1 MGIPQ
6 WFALHETAGGR
17 ARASAGTNDALPA
30 PIAGQRLAPGVECG
44 SLSSQFGIAT
54 LAPVPV
60 RGANLYACIAT
71 GAGAMTKAFLLAI
84 DAGTTSVR
92 AIVFDA
98 SGQAV
103 ATAQQEFTQYYPQPG
118 WVEQDADEI
127 WSAVLAT
134 CRSALSQSGLA
145 PTRIAAIGIANQ
157 RETVV
162 LWERASGRPLHRA
175 IVWQDRRTADV
186 CERLRDAGH
195 EAMVGAR
202 TGLLLDPYFS
212 ATKIAWLLDAIPGAR
227 AAAQSGKLCF
237 GTVDSWL
244 LWKLTGGRTHAT
256 DASNASRTLLFDIA
270 RQCWDEELLALFD
283 VPRALLPEVRDS
295 NAHYGETDAALL
307 GAALPIH
314 GVLGDQQAAL
324 VGQACFAPG
333 MIKSTYG
340 TGCFLVMNTGN
351 VIARS
356 RNRLLSTVAYR
367 IDGVASYAIEG
378 SIFVAGA
385 AVQWLRDGLKL
396 VDSAAETEAIAMRCG
411 DSGGVYLVPAFT
423 GLGAPHWDAHARGA
437 IFGLTRDTGIGEIVT
452 ATLQSVAF
460 QTRDLIEA
468 MRRDGS
474 TTACAL
480 RVDGGMAA
488 NAWFAQALAD
498 ILGLPVERPHCI
510 ETTALG
516 AACMAGLG
524 AGVFSSLD
532 QIAAQWGSERRFETQ
547 MPQAQRDALY
557 RGWQDA
563 LARVG
568 SGQFSSQRTKLLS
581 QVSS

>member
-1 MGIPQ
+1 M
-6 WFALHETAGGR
+6 AK
-17 ARASAGTNDALPA
+17 S
-30 PIAGQRLAPGVECG
+30 
-44 SLSSQFGIAT
+44 
-54 LAPVPV
+54 
-60 RGANLYACIAT
+60 
-71 GAGAMTKAFLLAI
+71 FLLAI

-103 ATAQQEFTQYYPQPG
+103 AIAQQEFAQYYPQPG

-145 PTRIAAIGIANQ
+145 ATQIAAIGIANQ

-162 LWERASGRPLHRA
+162 LWDRASGRPLHRA

-186 CERLRDAGH
+186 CERLRVAGH
-195 EAMVGAR
+195 EGMVSAR

-212 ATKIAWLLDAIPGAR
+212 ATKITWLLDALPGVR

-256 DASNASRTLLFDIA
+256 DATNASRTLLFDIG

-283 VPRALLPEVRDS
+283 VPRSVLPEVRDS

-324 VGQACFAPG
+324 VGQACFVPG

-340 TGCFLVMNTGN
+340 TGCFLVMNTGT

-367 IDGVASYAIEG
+367 VDGATSYAIEG

-396 VDSAAETEAIAMRCG
+396 IASAAQTEAIAMRTG

-437 IFGLTRDTGIGEIVT
+437 IFGLTRDSGIGEIVI

-468 MRRDGS
+468 MHRDGRDDCF
-474 TTACAL
+474 ANAHAL
-480 RVDGGMAA
+480 RIDGGMAA
-488 NAWFAQALAD
+488 NTWFAQALAD
-498 ILGLPVERPHCI
+498 ILGLPVELPHSI

-516 AACMAGLG
+516 AAYMAGLG
-524 AGVFSSLD
+524 AGVFTSLD
-532 QIAAQWGSERRFETQ
+532 QIATQWGCTRRFEAQ
-547 MPQAQRDALY
+547 MPAAQRDALY
-557 RGWQDA
+557 LGWQDA
-563 LARVG
+563 IARVRG
-568 SGQFSSQRTKLLS
+568 S
-581 QVSS
+581 

>member
-1 MGIPQ
+1 
-6 WFALHETAGGR
+6 
-17 ARASAGTNDALPA
+17 
-30 PIAGQRLAPGVECG
+30 
-44 SLSSQFGIAT
+44 LSKFGIAAAVP
-54 LAPVPV
+54 APVWGV
-60 RGANLYACIAT
+60 NLYACIAT
-71 GAGAMTKAFLLAI
+71 GAGAMSNAFLLAI

-103 ATAQQEFTQYYPQPG
+103 TTAQQEFAQYYPQPG

-134 CRSALSQSGLA
+134 CRAALSQSGLA
-145 PTRIAAIGIANQ
+145 ATRIAAIGIANQ

-186 CERLRDAGH
+186 CERLRAAGH
-195 EAMVGAR
+195 EAMVSAH

-212 ATKIAWLLDAIPGAR
+212 ATKIAWLLDAVPGAR
-227 AAAQSGKLCF
+227 AEAQAGKLCF

-244 LWKLTGGRTHAT
+244 LWKLTGGRSHAT
-256 DASNASRTLLFDIA
+256 DATNASRTLLFDIA

-295 NAHYGETDAALL
+295 NAHFGEADAALL

-314 GVLGDQQAAL
+314 AVLGDQQAAL

-333 MIKSTYG
+333 MVKSTYG

-351 VIARS
+351 LIARS

-396 VDSAAETEAIAMRCG
+396 IQSAAETEAIAKQCG

-437 IFGLTRDTGIGEIVT
+437 IFGLTRDTGMGEIVT

-474 TTACAL
+474 DAASANAGTL
-480 RVDGGMAA
+480 RIDGGMAA
-488 NAWFAQALAD
+488 NSWFAQALAD

-524 AGVFSSLD
+524 AGVFMSLE
-532 QIAAQWGSERRFETQ
+532 QIATQWGCERRFETQ
-547 MPQAQRDALY
+547 MPQAQREALY
-557 RGWQDA
+557 QGWQDA
-563 LARVG
+563 LARVLLAG
-568 SGQFSSQRTKLLS
+568 RTP
-581 QVSS
+581 